1 MLKMLINHR
10 IFLNRNMAEVGL
22 ISTFSVA
29 GGFVFLA
36 IICGIAR
43 AKRGG
48 KPKIP
53 LEAEY
58 H

>member
-1 MLKMLINHR
+1 MLKMLINDQ
-10 IFLNRNMAEVGL
+10 IFFEQNMAEVDL
-22 ISTFSVA
+22 VSTFSVA

-58 H
+58 A

>member
-1 MLKMLINHR
+1 
-10 IFLNRNMAEVGL
+10 MAEVDL
-22 ISTFSVA
+22 VSTFSVA

-53 LEAEY
+53 LEAE
-58 H
+58 HV

>member
-1 MLKMLINHR
+1 
-10 IFLNRNMAEVGL
+10 MAEVGL